1 MRASSELGQKRRK
14 KRGQREDA
22 CVKFFFFFV
31 PAFPLNTKTTEQTG
45 TDLRLQQSRHRRDGR
60 ARAPPPAGSEATTRE
75 RSERG
80 FRRHCRR

>member
-1 MRASSELGQKRRK
+1 MHRVSWGKKRRK

-45 TDLRLQQSRHRRDGR
+45 TDLRLQQSRDGRDGGSWT
-60 ARAPPPAGSEATTRE
+60 AAPLAGQAAAALRE
-75 RSERG
+75 SER
-80 FRRHCRR
+80 RR